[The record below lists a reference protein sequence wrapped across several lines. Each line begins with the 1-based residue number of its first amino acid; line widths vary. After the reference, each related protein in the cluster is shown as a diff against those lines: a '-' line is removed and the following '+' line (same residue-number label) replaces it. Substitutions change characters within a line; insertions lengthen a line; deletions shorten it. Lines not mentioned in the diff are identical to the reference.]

1 MSFSSLLLRK
11 QHYRIISFSV
21 TLLKE
26 CNLSLGRPQGVEGW
40 KRNPKKE
47 EQYSTSGISVRQA
60 GGREEFDLRA
70 GLLADLN
77 NEVDA
82 LGDPVGGDD
91 VDNFLLRS
99 YINTA
104 CLPERLEQFPAG
116 TRCWVAAWGTG
127 LKEQR
132 EVGSAFIDSSS
143 SSCFFPDQPAP
154 DGGPRVREEPEA

>member
-1 MSFSSLLLRK
+1 M
-11 QHYRIISFSV
+11 
-21 TLLKE
+21 
-26 CNLSLGRPQGVEGW
+26 EGW

-60 GGREEFDLRA
+60 GGGEEFDLRA

-104 CLPERLEQFPAG
+104 CLPERLQQFPAG

-127 LKEQR
+127 LREQR
-132 EVGSAFIDSSS
+132 EVGDTVMF
-143 SSCFFPDQPAP
+143 SSCSSCSSPDQPSP
-154 DGGPRVREEPEA
+154 DGGRRVRKAPAA

>member
-1 MSFSSLLLRK
+1 M
-11 QHYRIISFSV
+11 
-21 TLLKE
+21 
-26 CNLSLGRPQGVEGW
+26 EGW
-40 KRNPKKE
+40 KRNPEKE

-60 GGREEFDLRA
+60 GGGEEFDLRA

-82 LGDPVGGDD
+82 LGDPVGGGD

-104 CLPERLEQFPAG
+104 CLPERLQQFPAG

-127 LKEQR
+127 LREQR
-132 EVGSAFIDSSS
+132 EVGDAIMF
-143 SSCFFPDQPAP
+143 SSCSSCSSCSSPDQPSL
-154 DGGPRVREEPEA
+154 DGGR